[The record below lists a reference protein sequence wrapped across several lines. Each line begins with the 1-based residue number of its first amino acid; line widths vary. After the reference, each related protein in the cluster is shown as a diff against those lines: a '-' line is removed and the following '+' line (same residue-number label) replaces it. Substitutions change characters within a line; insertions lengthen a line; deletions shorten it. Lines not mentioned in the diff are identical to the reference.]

1 MIPEPDPWTLTEK
14 KGFCHRLFFVVYAA
28 RQAERQVPT
37 KKWWPF
43 ISIVFRNCRFNFGKS
58 SYSKSKIDFMSRKKT
73 KIESKPIIFIDE
85 VWIFFYRVVFKVFA
99 FPSIISPTVAILAP
113 NGQTFL
119 NIIHVPFIIVTF
131 IRDGFRYSKIEFWV
145 VVHKIIP
152 RIGWKRQVD
161 Q

>member
-1 MIPEPDPWTLTEK
+1 MEFGNLK
-14 KGFCHRLFFVVYAA
+14 FLRLFIQWSGLLALFCCLAV
-28 RQAERQVPT
+28 E
-37 KKWWPF
+37 
-43 ISIVFRNCRFNFGKS
+43 FGKPS
-58 SYSKSKIDFMSRKKT
+58 LLIQNWNFFY
-73 KIESKPIIFIDE
+73 ESKPIIFIDE

-145 VVHKIIP
+145 VHKIIP

-161 Q
+161 QKVLV

>member
-1 MIPEPDPWTLTEK
+1 MVQFCTNVLSFYLTKRDPQVSLFLKHHKHHNPHHIIWAISVILLLT
-14 KGFCHRLFFVVYAA
+14 RIWYAFPSLLI
-28 RQAERQVPT
+28 QN
-37 KKWWPF
+37 W
-43 ISIVFRNCRFNFGKS
+43 NFL
-58 SYSKSKIDFMSRKKT
+58 Y
-73 KIESKPIIFIDE
+73 ESKPIIFIDE

-131 IRDGFRYSKIEFWV
+131 IRDGLRYSKIEFWV

-152 RIGWKRQVD
+152 RIGWKRHVD